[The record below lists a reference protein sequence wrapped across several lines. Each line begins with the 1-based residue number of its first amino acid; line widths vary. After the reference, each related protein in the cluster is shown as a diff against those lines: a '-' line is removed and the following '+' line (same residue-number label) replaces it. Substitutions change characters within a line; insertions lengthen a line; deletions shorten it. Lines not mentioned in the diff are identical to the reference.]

1 MDLYGEKKNAIRTVV
16 FLCAIMLV
24 LSIADL
30 LPQEY
35 VSLGK
40 ERKTEAFVPKP
51 VKADVQNGTF
61 MEEYEDY
68 VLEDFVSRE
77 NWKAFR
83 THIDVLRGVREING
97 VYLGKHD
104 YLIEKH
110 SKEEFAPE
118 TINKRLEYMQIL
130 VKAFP
135 GTKLMPVPTADNILT
150 AQLPAFAPFYDQR
163 TLLAQMK
170 TVLGEERVIDIYDI
184 LKTHA
189 EEEIYYRT
197 DREWT
202 SLGAYYGYLTF
213 AKRYHLPAF
222 QYLKQEPEKVTE
234 DFRGGLHDK
243 VGIASKAEEILMFPA
258 TLDKKY
264 TITYDGEK
272 TTNSFYEPAYLE
284 GEDKLGYFL
293 DGRHGVT
300 VIERESFSKR
310 KLFVIKDGFGSN
322 MIPLLARHYK
332 TVYVVDL
339 SCYNDNLIDFMKECD
354 TNGDMD
360 VLVLYDCV
368 TFVESFQFGY

>member
-1 MDLYGEKKNAIRTVV
+1 MDLYGEKKNAVRTVS

-24 LSIADL
+24 LSIVDL
-30 LPQEY
+30 LPQKY

-40 ERKTEAFVPKP
+40 EREVSAFVPKP
-51 VKADVQNGTF
+51 AKEAVKTGTF
-61 MEEYEDY
+61 MEAYEDY

-83 THIDVLRGVREING
+83 THMDVLRGVREING
-97 VYLGKHD
+97 VYLGKDD

-110 SKEEFAPE
+110 LEEDFAVE
-118 TINKRLEYMQIL
+118 TIDKRLKNMQKL

-135 GTKLMPVPTADNILT
+135 QTKLMPVPTADNILT
-150 AQLPAFAPFYDQR
+150 DQLPAFAPFYDQR
-163 TLLAQMK
+163 PLLEQMK
-170 TVLGEERVIDIYDI
+170 SVLGEERVIDVYDI
-184 LKTHA
+184 LKEH
-189 EEEIYYRT
+189 EEEELYYRT

-202 SLGAYYGYLTF
+202 SLGAYYGYQAF
-213 AKRYHLPAF
+213 AKTYRLPAV
-222 QYLKQEPEKVTE
+222 QYLKHEPEKVTE
-234 DFRGGLHDK
+234 DFSGDLYDK
-243 VGIASKAEEILMFPA
+243 VGIASKEEEIWMFPA

-272 TTNSFYEPAYLE
+272 TSNSFYEPIYLE

-293 DGRHGVT
+293 DGRHAVT
-300 VIERESFSKR
+300 EIERESFSKR

-368 TFVESFQFGY
+368 TFVERFQFQ

>member
-24 LSIADL
+24 LSIVDL

-35 VSLGK
+35 ISLGRD
-40 ERKTEAFVPKP
+40 RKTSASAP
-51 VKADVQNGTF
+51 KADKEAIESGTF
-61 MEEYEDY
+61 MREYEDY

-83 THIDVLRGVREING
+83 THMDVLRGVREING
-97 VYLGKHD
+97 VYRGKDD

-110 SKEEFAPE
+110 LEEEFEAD
-118 TINKRLEYMQIL
+118 TIGKRLESMQKL

-135 GTKLMPVPTADNILT
+135 QTKLMPVPTADNILT
-150 AQLPAFAPFYDQR
+150 DKLPAFAPFYDQR
-163 TLLAQMK
+163 PLLEQMK
-170 TVLGEERVIDIYDI
+170 SVLGEERVIDVYDT
-184 LKTHA
+184 LKEHA
-189 EEEIYYRT
+189 QEQIYYRT

-202 SLGAYYGYLTF
+202 SLGAYYGYLEF
-213 AKRYHLPAF
+213 AKAYRLPAR

-243 VGIASKAEEILMFPA
+243 VGISSKVEEIWMFPA
-258 TLDKKY
+258 TLDKQY

-272 TTNSFYEPAYLE
+272 TTNSFYEPSYLE

-293 DGRHGVT
+293 DGRHAVT
-300 VIERESFSKR
+300 EIERESFSKK

-339 SCYNDNLIDFMKECD
+339 SCYNDKLIDFMKECD
-354 TNGDMD
+354 ESGDMD
-360 VLVLYDCV
+360 VLVLYDCA
-368 TFVESFQFGY
+368 TFVERFQFQ

>member
-35 VSLGK
+35 VSLGR
-40 ERKTEAFVPKP
+40 EQDTEASVPKP
-51 VKADVQNGTF
+51 VKETVNNGSF
-61 MEEYEDY
+61 MREYEDY
-68 VLEDFVSRE
+68 VLEDFVSGE

-83 THIDVLRGVREING
+83 THMDVLRGVREING
-97 VYLGKHD
+97 VYLGKDD

-110 SKEEFAPE
+110 LEEEFEAD
-118 TINKRLEYMQIL
+118 TIGKRLESMQKL

-135 GTKLMPVPTADNILT
+135 QTKLMPVPTADNILT
-150 AQLPAFAPFYDQR
+150 EQLPAFAPFYDQR
-163 TLLAQMK
+163 PLLEQMK
-170 TVLGEERVIDIYDI
+170 SVLGEERVIDVYDT
-184 LKTHA
+184 LKEHA
-189 EEEIYYRT
+189 QEQIFYRT

-202 SLGAYYGYLTF
+202 SLGAYYGYVEFTK
-213 AKRYHLPAF
+213 AYHLPAAR
-222 QYLKQEPEKVTE
+222 YLKQEPEKVTE
-234 DFRGGLHDK
+234 DFRGDLYDK
-243 VGIASKAEEILMFPA
+243 VDMDAKAEEIWMFPA

-272 TTNSFYEPAYLE
+272 STNSFYESAYLE

-293 DGRHGVT
+293 DGRHAVT
-300 VIERESFSKR
+300 EIERESFSQR

-354 TNGDMD
+354 ESGDMD
-360 VLVLYDCV
+360 VLVLYDCA
-368 TFVESFQFGY
+368 TFVERFQFQ

>member
-1 MDLYGEKKNAIRTVV
+1 MDLYGEKKNAVRTVV

-24 LSIADL
+24 LSIADM

-35 VSLGK
+35 ISLGRDR
-40 ERKTEAFVPKP
+40 ETKTFAPKP
-51 VKADVQNGTF
+51 VKEAVKSGTF

-77 NWKAFR
+77 NWKVFR
-83 THIDVLRGVREING
+83 THMDVLRGVREING
-97 VYLGKHD
+97 VYLGKGD

-110 SKEEFAPE
+110 LEEEIEAD
-118 TINKRLEYMQIL
+118 TIDMRLESMQKL

-135 GTKLMPVPTADNILT
+135 QTKLMSVPTADNIL
-150 AQLPAFAPFYDQR
+150 ADRLPAFAPFYDQCP
-163 TLLAQMK
+163 LLEQMK
-170 TVLGEERVIDIYDI
+170 NVLGEERVIDVYDT
-184 LKTHA
+184 LKEHA
-189 EEEIYYRT
+189 KEKIYYRT

-202 SLGAYYGYLTF
+202 SLGAYYGYLEF
-213 AKRYHLPAF
+213 VKAYHLPAA

-234 DFRGGLHDK
+234 DFRGDLYDK
-243 VGIASKAEEILMFPA
+243 VGMAVKAEEIWMFPD

-272 TTNSFYEPAYLE
+272 TTNSFYESAYLE

-293 DGRHGVT
+293 DGRHAVT
-300 VIERESFSKR
+300 EIERDSFSQR
-310 KLFVIKDGFGSN
+310 KLFIIKDGFGAN

-339 SCYNDNLIDFMKECD
+339 SCYNDKLIDFMKECD

-368 TFVESFQFGY
+368 TFVERFQFQ